1 MLRLLASLFA
11 FLDKLLGMFRDSK
24 LEERGRQQ
32 AKEKLD
38 ENVAKAEE
46 AVATPDPARDERLR
60 SRFDRSRQATTDK

>member
-1 MLRLLASLFA
+1 MLKLLSSLFA
-11 FLDKLLGMFRDSK
+11 LIDKLFSAYHDSK

-32 AKEKLD
+32 VKEKLD

-60 SRFDRSRQATTDK
+60 NRFDRSRQTTNNK